1 MTIAETARLIAILK
15 MAWPAHPLEA
25 EQGAAVYHRA
35 MADIPFDLAERAVD
49 EWLRTGKFFPAPA
62 EIRELA
68 LRAGVGLPAAEI
80 AWQEAQRVIGGYRPG
95 DPAPLWSSRVLE
107 ETVNAVGWSAIKACE
122 ADQLGT
128 LRAQFRDT
136 YNALLRRVTA
146 DDARDAL
153 AEAEGRR
160 ALIAFVPRPA
170 MALPPSRPEPVP
182 DEPTAE
188 VAPAPEPGESWTLR
202 KFRERFAAKHPTPAP
217 DAKGGLSKPS
227 GAGYLQSL
235 PAWQA
240 LPPERRERLL
250 REHEARKAGR

>member
-15 MAWPAHPLEA
+15 MAWPAHPIEA

-35 MADIPFDLAERAVD
+35 LADIPFELAERAVD
-49 EWLRTGKFFPAPA
+49 EWLRTGKFFPAPS

-80 AWQEAQRVIGGYRPG
+80 AWQEAQRVVGGYRPG

-107 ETVNAVGWSAIKACE
+107 EAVNAVGWSAIKACE

-136 YNALLRRVTA
+136 YNALLKRMTA

-153 AEAEGRR
+153 TEAEGRR
-160 ALIAFVPRPA
+160 ALIAFVPRQAPA
-170 MALPPSRPEPVP
+170 LEAGPPRGPAPIPDASP
-182 DEPTAE
+182 DEPT
-188 VAPAPEPGESWTLR
+188 EPGESWTLR
-202 KFRERFAAKHPTPAP
+202 KFRERFAAKHPTPGAAP
-217 DAKGGLSKPS
+217 ASGLSKPS
-227 GAGYLQSL
+227 GTDYLQSL
-235 PAWQA
+235 PAWKA
-240 LPPERRERLL
+240 LSPERRERLL
-250 REHEARKAGR
+250 REHEARKAAQ

>member
-15 MAWPAHPLEA
+15 MAWPAHPIEA

-35 MADIPFDLAERAVD
+35 LADIPFDLAERAID
-49 EWLRTGKFFPAPA
+49 EWLRTGKFFPAPS

-122 ADQLGT
+122 ADNLGT

-136 YNALLRRVTA
+136 YNALLKRVA
-146 DDARDAL
+146 AEDAGDAL
-153 AEAEGRR
+153 QEAAGRR
-160 ALIAFVPRPA
+160 ALIAFVPRLAPV
-170 MALPPSRPEPVP
+170 LPSGPVP
-182 DEPTAE
+182 APDAPPATSETTERAEPWA
-188 VAPAPEPGESWTLR
+188 LR
-202 KFRERFAAKHPTPAP
+202 KFRQRFAAKRPTPAP
-217 DAKGGLSKPS
+217 ATEGGLTRPS
-227 GAGYLQSL
+227 GADYLQSL

-240 LPPERRERLL
+240 LSPERRERLL
-250 REHEARKAGR
+250 REHEARKRAAQ